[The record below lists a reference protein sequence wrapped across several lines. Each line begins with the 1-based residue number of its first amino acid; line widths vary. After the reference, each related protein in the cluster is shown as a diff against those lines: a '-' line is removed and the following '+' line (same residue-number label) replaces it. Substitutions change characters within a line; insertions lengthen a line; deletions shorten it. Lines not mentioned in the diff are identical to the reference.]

1 MSGVIERAQDREDRL
16 HVRLARPE
24 VRNAID
30 LDMVKELH
38 QIAGELERQPRVLI
52 ISGTNGVFASG
63 ADIKQLRERGRE
75 DALAGINSRV
85 FDRIAQLP
93 MPVIAAV
100 DGWALG
106 GGGELAYAA
115 DFRLASTS
123 AKFGNPEVS
132 LGIAAAAGAAWRLVE
147 IVGES
152 LAKEI
157 LLAGRVLDAEEAL
170 AARLVTSVHPPAE
183 LEAAAH
189 SLADRIAKQDPL
201 ALRLTKTLLRMP
213 REAHPMVDGLAQAVL
228 FESPAKQERMT
239 AFLERRVKS

>member
-1 MSGVIERAQDREDRL
+1 MSFAIERAVDIDDRL
-16 HVRLARPE
+16 HIRLCRPE

-30 LDMVKELH
+30 LDMVEALH
-38 QIAGELERQPRVLI
+38 EIAAELERKPRILI
-52 ISGTNGVFASG
+52 ISGADGVFASG
-63 ADIKQLRERGRE
+63 ADIRQLRDRRRD
-75 DALAGINSRV
+75 DALAGINSQI
-85 FDRIAQLP
+85 FDRIAKLP

-115 DFRLASTS
+115 DFRLASST
-123 AKFGNPEVS
+123 ARFGNPEVS

-147 IVGES
+147 IVGEP

-157 LLAGRVLDAEEAL
+157 LLAGRVLDADEAF
-170 AARLVTSVHPPAE
+170 AARLVTSVHPSEE
-183 LEAAAH
+183 LEAAAY
-189 SLADRIAKQDPL
+189 SLTDRIAKQDPL
-201 ALRLTKTLLRMP
+201 ALRLTKSLLRMP
-213 REAHPMVDGLAQAVL
+213 RDAHPLVDGITQAVL